1 MKINEFQC
9 FDLFSTFFLHAVT
22 HSVDENHC
30 VFIHLQSGK
39 FYCLPDNY
47 EIVDNPSLDD
57 IRQALHPQKFTA
69 EFIGNGTLD
78 SSIELSRDL
87 WGRQYL
93 PGFVGLNNLH
103 KTDYVNST
111 LQALAHVRPIRDFFL
126 QLGTSTSSSSLPS
139 HSRLAY
145 CFGDLVRKLWSNQR
159 FKSIVDPHEMIQAI
173 SVASKKKYH
182 PGKQA
187 AAAEFLSWFLHQLH
201 IGVGGSA
208 KKSSII
214 QDTFQGVVEVTV
226 RQPRKK
232 TKSIQKLHSES
243 DEEEDFQAN
252 VEENTSHEQQY
263 SEDDVDL
270 VMEETTKITT
280 FMHLTLDIP
289 EKPLFKDE
297 DGGLVIPQEPLVS
310 VLKKFDGVTFNDC
323 RKQKHQRCRYRLK
336 KMPKFLIL
344 DFARFNK
351 NDFYVEKNPTIIAFP
366 IKNLDLTSYVHPD
379 SGIVKSAPTED
390 EIENMNVRS
399 CTLL

>member
-1 MKINEFQC
+1 M
-9 FDLFSTFFLHAVT
+9 H
-22 HSVDENHC
+22 
-30 VFIHLQSGK
+30 SGK

-47 EIVDNPSLDD
+47 EIVDNPSLND
-57 IRQALHPQKFTA
+57 IQQALHPQKFTA
-69 EFIGNGTLD
+69 EFIESGRLD
-78 SSIELSRDL
+78 SSIELARDL

-103 KTDYVNST
+103 KTDYVNAT

-126 QLGTSTSSSSLPS
+126 QLKNSSISTSTSSSPS
-139 HSRLAY
+139 HLA
-145 CFGDLVRKLWSNQR
+145 CSFGDFMRKLWSNQR

-173 SVASKKKYH
+173 SVASKKKFH

-214 QDTFQGVVEVTV
+214 QDTFQGLVEVTT
-226 RQPRKK
+226 RQPKKKKKRKVND
-232 TKSIQKLHSES
+232 ED
-243 DEEEDFQAN
+243 DEEGVNEDRQSFDY
-252 VEENTSHEQQY
+252 EDTITPEQKK
-263 SEDDVDL
+263 SEDETDVI
-270 VMEETTKITT
+270 MEETTKVVP

-323 RKQKHQRCRYRLK
+323 KKQKQQKSRYRLK
-336 KMPKFLIL
+336 KMPTFLIL
-344 DFARFNK
+344 DLARFKK

-379 SGIVKSAPTED
+379 NEKTKDLPTE
-390 EIENMNVRS
+390 EKIKNMNVRV
-399 CTLL
+399 

>member
-232 TKSIQKLHSES
+232 TK
-243 DEEEDFQAN
+243 
-252 VEENTSHEQQY
+252 
-263 SEDDVDL
+263 
-270 VMEETTKITT
+270 TT